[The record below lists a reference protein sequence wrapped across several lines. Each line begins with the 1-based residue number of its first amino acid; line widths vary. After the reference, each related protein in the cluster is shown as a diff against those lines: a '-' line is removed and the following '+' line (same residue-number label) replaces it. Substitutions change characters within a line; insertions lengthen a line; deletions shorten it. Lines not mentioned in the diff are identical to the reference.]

1 MGKCDADNSQEAY
14 EKVEKIYKSDFYSFA
29 YEIYSSVVLIAQ
41 SCPTVCDP
49 MDCSP
54 SSSFVHG
61 ILQVGTLEWV
71 AISFSRG
78 FSQPVDWTQVS
89 CIAGRFLLSKP
100 PEKRFIYNLW
110 YSLYV

>member
-14 EKVEKIYKSDFYSFA
+14 EKGEKIYKSDFYSFA
-29 YEIYSSVVLIAQ
+29 YEIYSSVVLIAK

-78 FSQPVDWTQVS
+78 FSQPVD
-89 CIAGRFLLSKP
+89 
-100 PEKRFIYNLW
+100 
-110 YSLYV
+110 